1 MIHCSSSVDRD
12 VGSDSEQLEE
22 TQAELLNEV
31 NAGQD
36 RDGAYGATSD
46 GTPFM
51 SAEKSTT
58 TIAKPY
64 RKPPVVVVRNPKFRR
79 ATQRKG
85 ITND

>member
-1 MIHCSSSVDRD
+1 MINCSSSVDRD
-12 VGSDSEQLEE
+12 IPSDSSVMEN
-22 TQAELLNEV
+22 TDASALNEA

-64 RKPPVVVVRNPKFRR
+64 RKPPVVIVRNPKFRR
-79 ATQRKG
+79 ATRRKG